1 MRSSR
6 NRLTWRTLRD
16 CSERPFL
23 WASSSSSTTIGRN
36 TSCSSK
42 RNIAVGSCMST
53 FVSSTKSRRCAWLFA
68 GSRSPLA
75 APEGE
80 GSERL
85 RRFKNFLHV
94 AGHSHAAP
102 FALQYALSI
111 DQKCAAI
118 DTHVLAPVEGLFPDD
133 VEQPAHFLVF
143 VRQQVERQF
152 FLLTKLV
159 VRFKRIA

>member
-1 MRSSR
+1 M
-6 NRLTWRTLRD
+6 
-16 CSERPFL
+16 
-23 WASSSSSTTIGRN
+23 GRN

-68 GSRSPLA
+68 GSRSPFA

-94 AGHSHAAP
+94 AGHLHAAP
-102 FALQYALSI
+102 FALKYALSI
-111 DQKCAAI
+111 DQKSTAI
-118 DTHVLAPVEGLFPDD
+118 DTHVLAPVEGLFTDD
-133 VEQPAHFLVF
+133 VEQPANLLVF
-143 VRQQVERQF
+143 VRQQLERQVF
-152 FLLTKLV
+152 PGPKLI
-159 VRFKRIA
+159 VRFE